1 MTKLVIDASAAASWL
16 LASQA
21 TPSAMDLLDR
31 IESFELVAPH
41 IFQWEIGNLLVRQTR
56 REPGFDLAGAFA
68 VLDSLGIT
76 PAPPTG
82 REGVRVLAHIA
93 AARRLSLFDAAY
105 LWLAME
111 RDGAVVS
118 RDGELLTAATAAG
131 LPVFDLRD

>member
-21 TPSAMDLLDR
+21 TSSATDFLDR

-41 IFQWEIGNLLVRQTR
+41 VFQWEIGNLLVRQTR

-68 VLDSLGIT
+68 VLDSLRIAH
-76 PAPPTG
+76 APPVG
-82 REGVRVLAHIA
+82 REGVQALAHIA
-93 AARRLSLFDAAY
+93 AARGLGLFDAGY

-111 RDGAVVS
+111 RDGALVS
-118 RDGELLTAATAAG
+118 RDGELLAAATAAG
-131 LPVFDLRD
+131 LPVFDLRG